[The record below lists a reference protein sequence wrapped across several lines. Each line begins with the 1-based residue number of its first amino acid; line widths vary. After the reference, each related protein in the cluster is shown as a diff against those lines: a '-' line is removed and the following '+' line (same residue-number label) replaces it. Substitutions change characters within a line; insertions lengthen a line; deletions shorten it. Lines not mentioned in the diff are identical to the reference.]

1 MIEARRKELLRYLSL
16 LQAVNLGFSG
26 GERAREAYKDML
38 NEYYMLEGIDKRREE
53 IEANWE
59 ILKMSERVR

>member
-1 MIEARRKELLRYLSL
+1 MMEARRKELLRDLSL

-26 GERAREAYKDML
+26 GERAREVYNDML
-38 NEYYMLEGIDKRREE
+38 NEYYMLEGVDRRREE

-59 ILKMSERVR
+59 AIKMKK